1 MIYGIFFRH
10 YKLIPANISY
20 LFRPSINNIEKYFS
34 LSAIP
39 FKVFIYRN
47 LTSAGYL
54 QRNFRRHPIL
64 LSVNQVLKKLFT
76 NLTFWVLTAI
86 TLGALLGHYYPQ
98 KAVEMEFLGKG
109 FIQVVKLFI
118 NPIIFLTITLGIIG
132 MGDLKKV
139 GKVGAKALLYFEV
152 VTTLALL
159 VGVIV
164 ANILRPGDG
173 VITSNLQKGDIS
185 MYAGKAHD
193 FSWLQFFLDN
203 VTLQVLLAS
212 LVLGTLLSKY
222 SGKDKIVTWLSFASK
237 YVFRALHLVMML
249 APIGAFGGMAYTI
262 GKFGI
267 ATLLPLGKLMIT
279 VYATMA
285 IFVFGVLGLILRSYK
300 ISILSYLKYIREEL
314 LIVLGTSSS
323 EAALP
328 SVMEKLERMGC
339 SKPVVGLV
347 IPAGY
352 SFNLDGT
359 TIYLSM
365 ATIFLAQVFNV
376 HLTMGQILSVIGIL
390 MVTSKGAA
398 GVTGS
403 GFVVLAST
411 LSAIKVIPVE
421 GLALLLGVDRFMSE
435 ARAITNI
442 IGNGVATI
450 WLANN
455 EKEFDRDKMDK
466 AFAQVALTEN
476 IVTDNLTN
484 KTQI

>member
-1 MIYGIFFRH
+1 M
-10 YKLIPANISY
+10 
-20 LFRPSINNIEKYFS
+20 
-34 LSAIP
+34 
-39 FKVFIYRN
+39 
-47 LTSAGYL
+47 
-54 QRNFRRHPIL
+54 
-64 LSVNQVLKKLFT
+64 KKLFT

-86 TLGALLGHYYPQ
+86 TAGALLGHYAPET
-98 KAVEMEFLGKG
+98 AVQMDVLGKG
-109 FIQVVKLFI
+109 FIQIVKLFI

-152 VTTLALL
+152 VTTLALV
-159 VGVIV
+159 VGVLV
-164 ANILRPGDG
+164 ANIVRPGDG
-173 VITSNLQKGDIS
+173 VVTANLQKGDIS
-185 MYAGKAHD
+185 VYAAKVHD

-203 VTLQVLLAS
+203 VTLQVLLFS
-212 LVLGTLLSKY
+212 LILGSVLSRY
-222 SGKDKIVTWLSFASK
+222 SGKEIIVKWLNFASK
-237 YVFRALHLVMML
+237 YVFKALHIVMIF
-249 APIGAFGGMAYTI
+249 APIGAFGGMAFTI
-262 GKFGI
+262 GKYGI
-267 ATLLPLGKLMIT
+267 HTLLPLAKLMGT
-279 VYATMA
+279 VYLTMA
-285 IFVFGVLGLILRSYK
+285 IFIFGILGLILRTYK
-300 ISILSYLKYIREEL
+300 ISILAYLKYIREEL

-328 SVMEKLERMGC
+328 SIMEKLERMGC

-376 HLTMGQILSVIGIL
+376 HLTVGQILSVIGIL

-411 LSAIKVIPVE
+411 LTAIKVIPLE

-455 EKEFDRDKMDK
+455 EKEFDRDKMNF
-466 AFAQVALTEN
+466 AFANVHETEN
-476 IVTDNLTN
+476 IITDNLTDV
-484 KTQI
+484 TQRPGK